1 MWREIPSFSCSVDE
15 RRIMNHF
22 VVVYSNWIALRFS
35 SKGGLKAP
43 KKIA

>member
-1 MWREIPSFSCSVDE
+1 
-15 RRIMNHF
+15 MNHF

-43 KKIA
+43 KKITRPKKSLDSRPAEA